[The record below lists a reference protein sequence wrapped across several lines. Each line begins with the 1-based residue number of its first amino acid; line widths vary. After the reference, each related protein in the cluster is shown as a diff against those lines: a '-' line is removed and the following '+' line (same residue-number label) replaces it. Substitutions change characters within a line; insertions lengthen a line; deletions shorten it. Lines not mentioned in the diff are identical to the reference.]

1 MSKIKSVRAREILD
15 SRGEPTVEVILDTEI
30 GIFVDSVPSGAST
43 GSREAVEI
51 RDGDES
57 RYLGKGVL
65 KAISNV
71 RINISNKI
79 EGYRVN
85 NQKEVDEAMISLDKS
100 ENKAKIGANS
110 TMGVSLAVARAG
122 AKFNKQELFAYI
134 SSLSNNEIK
143 LPSPCFNVING
154 GKHAGNGLAFQEFM
168 INFEGRKFKDQV
180 RMASEVYHT
189 LKEIIVDKYGV
200 GAINV
205 GDEGGFAP
213 QISDPKEALNLII
226 KAVKKL
232 DYLKDLN
239 IFLDIA
245 ASEFYDAKNGKYILN
260 KETSLDREELIKY
273 YQELCLK
280 YPIKSLED
288 PFEENDY
295 EGFRMLNQ
303 KMLGNLLII
312 GDDLTVTNVKGIE
325 KAYEKDAI
333 NGLLVKINQVGT
345 VSEAIEAV
353 NLAKLYG
360 YKIMV
365 SHRSG
370 ETTDDFIA
378 DFAVGLGADYIK
390 AGAPARGERVAK
402 YNRLLKIEDIL
413 KL

>member
-360 YKIMV
+360 YKIM
-365 SHRSG
+365 
-370 ETTDDFIA
+370 
-378 DFAVGLGADYIK
+378 
-390 AGAPARGERVAK
+390 
-402 YNRLLKIEDIL
+402 
-413 KL
+413 

>member
-245 ASEFYDAKNGKYILN
+245 ASEFYDAKNGKYILS

>member
-365 SHRSG
+365 SHRSA